1 MRIYTSPMMQLRIGH
16 PGELFTAE
24 VLKMHAEVEIAGYL
38 LSGLEARVFDATGN
52 ADHRPQM
59 PKLITSVNVDTDF
72 YVADIFAK
80 RDFLPYQ
87 QFIFDDVIPNE
98 MRITDISTVLRNA
111 KFQVEHKE
119 HPGNRENPSSPKWL
133 LSAHRL
139 QGPDRLELLIAVEG
153 EKYVLDR
160 EQIMGNNRIKISVL
174 GALAHDHFD
183 LTREMNHLQQ
193 ALRDRFRFQ
202 TTSR

>member
-1 MRIYTSPMMQLRIGH
+1 
-16 PGELFTAE
+16 
-24 VLKMHAEVEIAGYL
+24 
-38 LSGLEARVFDATGN
+38 
-52 ADHRPQM
+52 M

-160 EQIMGNNRIKISVL
+160 EQIMGNNRIKISGSKESGRMRISVL